1 MLQLFSSVSKIHFRI
16 AGLFPHLH
24 KEAAK
29 TGNRKE
35 SSPSRPL
42 RLHKLPTTEPMSS
55 LANEK
60 QGVFDADQKYAESFA
75 TVGN

>member
-1 MLQLFSSVSKIHFRI
+1 MLQLFHLFRKFI
-16 AGLFPHLH
+16 LELPRLFPHLH